1 MRPQK
6 CAIYIAAQE
15 CSNVYRMDGSF
26 EEDRQVGES
35 VPDSFS
41 PASVAGVD
49 GDDRVISN
57 SRNVEST
64 IAGNAVTDEA
74 DGSHHI
80 SSRRQQIHPPLDNE
94 KQQIP
99 TSLPVPGISSPSLSP
114 I

>member
-1 MRPQK
+1 
-6 CAIYIAAQE
+6 
-15 CSNVYRMDGSF
+15 MDGSF

-99 TSLPVPGISSPSLSP
+99 TSLPVPGISSLCLSLSP